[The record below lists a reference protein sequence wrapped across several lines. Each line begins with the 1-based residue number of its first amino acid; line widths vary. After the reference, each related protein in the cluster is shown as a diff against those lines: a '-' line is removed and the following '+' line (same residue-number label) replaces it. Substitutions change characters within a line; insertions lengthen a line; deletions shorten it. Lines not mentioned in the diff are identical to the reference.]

1 MKHFF
6 DVYVAKTLG
15 INSAILLENLY
26 FWIKKNEANKKH
38 YYDGKYWTYNSVE
51 AFTKLFPYFSYDSIR
66 YSLEK
71 LEKAGYII
79 TGNYNP
85 MPMDKTKWYALT
97 EKAYSLLD
105 NSQMDLGFFPD
116 GNGDNTRAIPDNK
129 PDNEKKESK
138 KEAEAVE
145 ETYDQIIDREI
156 LNPELRE
163 IFRELMK
170 MRAFIKKPITT
181 NKALVRM
188 INRLHKFAQNDNEI
202 AIAILD
208 QSIRNNWQDIY
219 QLKED
224 YSGKK
229 PSSYKSTAISKKWDG
244 NTAKDADGKE
254 VVY

>member
-6 DVYVAKTLG
+6 DVEIAKQLG

-38 YYDGKYWTYNSVE
+38 HYDGKYWTYNSVE
-51 AFTKLFPYFSYDSIR
+51 AFTKLFPYFTYDSIR

-79 TGNYNP
+79 TGNYNQ

-97 EKAYSLLD
+97 EKAYSLLE

-116 GNGDNTRAIPDNK
+116 GKGNNPIAIPDNK
-129 PDNEKKESK
+129 TDKEKKESK
-138 KEAEAVE
+138 KEPSYDEIINTQLENEA
-145 ETYDQIIDREI
+145 
-156 LNPELRE
+156 LRE
-163 IFRELMK
+163 TFREFMQ

-188 INRLHKFAQNDNEI
+188 INRLKKFAGDDI
-202 AIAILD
+202 ALATDILD

-219 QLKED
+219 PL
-224 YSGKK
+224 
-229 PSSYKSTAISKKWDG
+229 KSTYTRNDRKEAVSILVSKDDKAKNPDG
-244 NTAKDADGKE
+244 SY